1 MPVGGHPSWDFRRAP
16 TAARMI
22 IETGV
27 AHDVPPGQLLRGTG
41 LSIDD
46 LNDSEQLL
54 EAGQELAIARN
65 LIGHVG
71 DRPGLGVE
79 AGMRYTLAST
89 GILGFAM
96 LASPT
101 VRDAVTVALR
111 YVALSSAFV

>member
-1 MPVGGHPSWDFRRAP
+1 MPVGQPSWDFRRAP

-22 IETGV
+22 VETGI
-27 AHDVPPGQLLRGTG
+27 AHDVPSQRLLRGTG

-46 LNDSEQLL
+46 LDDSEQLL

-65 LIGHVG
+65 LTRAVG
-71 DRPGLGVE
+71 DQPGLGVE

-89 GILGFAM
+89 GILGFAL

-101 VRDAVTVALR
+101 IRDAITVALR
-111 YVALSSAFV
+111 YLELSSVF